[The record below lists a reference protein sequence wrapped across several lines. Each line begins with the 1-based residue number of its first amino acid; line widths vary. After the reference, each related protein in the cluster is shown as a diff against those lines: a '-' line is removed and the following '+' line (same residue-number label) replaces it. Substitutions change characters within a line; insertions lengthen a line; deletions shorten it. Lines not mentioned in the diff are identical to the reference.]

1 MPKSRVRKKKVY
13 SSPSGGK
20 TTTSGEH
27 YEPSPMWVPI
37 TAVALIVIGIGWL
50 TLFYLSG
57 MAYPVDSWG
66 YWNLAVGF
74 SCMVAALLVL
84 SKWR

>member
-1 MPKSRVRKKKVY
+1 MPKSRMRKKKVY
-13 SSPSGGK
+13 STSGPGK
-20 TTTSGEH
+20 STTSGES
-27 YEPSPMWVPI
+27 YEPSPTWVPI

-57 MAYPVDSWG
+57 MAFPVAAWG